1 MEELVAWILVD
12 LLGPVVQAISHGV
25 RAVWRV
31 YVPVLN
37 LPILAAVAVD
47 SVGGVLGGLSLMDSA
62 GLGASLLGWGLV
74 VGAPLFFVASLLS
87 WGFKVLDEIEEN
99 ERRQLASDL

>member
-1 MEELVAWILVD
+1 MGELVALILVD
-12 LLGPVVQAISHGV
+12 LLGPVLQGISHVV
-25 RAVWRV
+25 RAFWRV

-47 SVGGVLGGLSLMDSA
+47 SVGGVLGGLSLMDSS
-62 GLGASLLGWGLV
+62 GLGAYLLGLALV

-87 WGFKVLDEIEEN
+87 WAFKVLDETEEN
-99 ERRQLASDL
+99 ERRQLASGS